1 METPTAVPLTPPT
14 RGDSVQPPASEQGLY
29 AAIDLGTNN
38 CRLLIAKPCP
48 RGIRVVDSF
57 SRIVRLGEGLSHS
70 GRLSEQAMDRALEA
84 LKICAER
91 IERRDNIRQVRSV
104 ATEACR
110 RAVNGP
116 EFVARVSHETG
127 LRMEAITPLEEANL
141 ALRGCAPLLDRHHRK
156 ALVFDIGG
164 GSTELLWAEIPRR
177 GLPKVLGAISL
188 PHGVVTLT
196 ENFDCDPVP
205 QKVYRAMMSK
215 VEGDLMRF
223 DRDHCISE
231 EVARKRVQMVGT
243 SGTVTTLGAVHLKLH
258 QYCRSRVDGMSMKFS
273 DLEVAREKLCSMSCD
288 QRAEIPAI
296 GRGRADLVV
305 AGCAILEALCRRWPV
320 GRLRI
325 ADRGI
330 REGLLLDMMTADGY
344 VFGPLR
350 LPVVAGSTGQP

>member
-1 METPTAVPLTPPT
+1 MASPIAIQTPQA
-14 RGDSVQPPASEQGLY
+14 DSPRKNAKTLVHQALY

-38 CRLLIAKPCP
+38 CRLLVAKPCP

-57 SRIVRLGEGLSHS
+57 SRIVRLGEGLTQT
-70 GRLSEQAMDRALEA
+70 GRLSEEAMDRAVEA
-84 LKICAER
+84 LKICADR
-91 IERRDNIRQVRSV
+91 IDKRENIKVVRGV

-110 RAVNGP
+110 RALNG
-116 EFVARVSHETG
+116 EYFVGRVKRETG
-127 LRMEAITPLEEANL
+127 LSLEAITPFEEASL
-141 ALRGCAPLLDRHHRK
+141 ALRGCIPLLDRRHKR

-177 GLPKVLGAISL
+177 GAPKVIDAISL

-205 QKVYRAMMSK
+205 QQIYRAMMTK

-223 DRDHCISE
+223 DRDHQISE
-231 EVARKRVQMVGT
+231 EVARHRVQMLGT
-243 SGTVTTLGAVHLKLH
+243 SGTVTTLGAVHLKLE
-258 QYCRSRVDGMSMKFS
+258 QYCRSKVDGLFMDFD
-273 DLEVAREKLCSMSCD
+273 DLDSARKLLCHMTCED
-288 QRAEIPAI
+288 RAAIPAI
-296 GRGRADLVV
+296 GPGRADLVV

-330 REGLLLDMMTADGY
+330 REGLLLGMMTADGY
-344 VFGPLR
+344 RFGR
-350 LPVVAGSTGQP
+350 SRQPNCASS